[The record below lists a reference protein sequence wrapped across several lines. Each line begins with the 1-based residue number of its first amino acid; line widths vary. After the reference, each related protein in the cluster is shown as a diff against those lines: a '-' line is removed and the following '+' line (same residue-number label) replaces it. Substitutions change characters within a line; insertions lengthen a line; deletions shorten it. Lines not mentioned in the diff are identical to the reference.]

1 MSNTKIVKRYRLKKE
16 VKAVLVSLL
25 VVAVVIA
32 LGILLGK
39 EHARMS
45 NWWNE
50 CDQHYGYATD
60 YYTCRTYH
68 INNNK

>member
-25 VVAVVIA
+25 VVACTVLCGMWLA
-32 LGILLGK
+32 K

-50 CDQHYGYATD
+50 CDEHYGYATD

-68 INNNK
+68 INND